1 MVFKLEE
8 SPNQFV
14 VWDFFDKDIINS
26 NTSLDFLLSKIL
38 GKAQQKIYL
47 DIEGLLEENQMK
59 RKER

>member
-26 NTSLDFLLSKIL
+26 NTSLDFLLLKIL

-47 DIEGLLEENQMK
+47 DIEGLLEENQIK
-59 RKER
+59 

>member
-14 VWDFFDKDIINS
+14 VGDFFDQDIISS
-26 NTSLDFLLSKIL
+26 NTSLDFLLLKIL

-47 DIEGLLEENQMK
+47 DIKGSLEENQIK
-59 RKER
+59 

>member
-26 NTSLDFLLSKIL
+26 NTSLDLSLSKIL

-47 DIEGLLEENQMK
+47 DIKGSLEENQIK
-59 RKER
+59 

>member
-1 MVFKLEE
+1 MRRMVFQLEE

-14 VWDFFDKDIINS
+14 VWDFFDKDIISS

-47 DIEGLLEENQMK
+47 DIKGSLEENQIK
-59 RKER
+59 